1 MIWFHV
7 SQPETYT
14 KGHMFEPSET
24 LLAGSTPITVLLL
37 VMCYDSSVYV
47 YVDVLLTGFS
57 GTAGHK
63 TVVAM
68 VASVSGNMDE
78 QAKN

>member
-1 MIWFHV
+1 
-7 SQPETYT
+7 
-14 KGHMFEPSET
+14 
-24 LLAGSTPITVLLL
+24 
-37 VMCYDSSVYV
+37 MCYDSRVYV

-57 GTAGHK
+57 GTARQE
-63 TVVAM
+63 TVAM